1 MKKGTVKGLCLGL
14 SAIMFMGIGSPMTV
28 EAAKKKPAVKK
39 VQVIVGGK
47 AVNSKTLTVKKG
59 STVKVAVR
67 VTPSNA
73 KKSIS
78 YKTSNKKVASVSK
91 GKIKA
96 KKAGTAKL
104 TIKVKGKNGKSK
116 SVWFK
121 FKVVN
126 KLPAKK
132 PATKPAVPS
141 KPATKPSTPSK
152 PAVKPEEPSKPVV
165 KPVEP
170 VDPKPEEP
178 SIPSKPEVD
187 WKTCSHDWGV
197 GCKHQ
202 EMRSICSNCNRDYE
216 DIYHHQDVEFEKDWN
231 TECQR
236 FGTHLVSFW
245 ECSKCGAGKKFI
257 PSWTDVNTGTDLI
270 FQTYEEC
277 LQYTP
282 Y

>member
-78 YKTSNKKVASVSK
+78 YKTSNKKVAPVSK

-96 KKAGTAKL
+96 KKVGTAKL

-170 VDPKPEEP
+170 KPEEP

-187 WKTCSHDWGV
+187 WKTCQHDWGV

-202 EMRSICSNCNRDYE
+202 EVRTICHGCLMDYE
-216 DIYHHQDVEFEKDWN
+216 DIEHHMDVEMDKDMF
-231 TECQR
+231 TMCAGY
-236 FGTHLVSFW
+236 GTYLTGFY
-245 ECSKCGAGKKFI
+245 ECSKCGAGKKHIPDWDNPTTGRDFI
-257 PSWTDVNTGTDLI
+257 
-270 FQTYEEC
+270 FETYAEC
-277 LQYTP
+277 LQFTP

>member
-78 YKTSNKKVASVSK
+78 YKTSNKKVAPVSK

-96 KKAGTAKL
+96 KKVGTAKL

-132 PATKPAVPS
+132 PATKPAVSS

-187 WKTCSHDWGV
+187 WKTCQHDWGT
-197 GCKHQ
+197 GSKH
-202 EMRSICSNCNRDYE
+202 EEVRTVCNHCWTDYE
-216 DIYHHQDVEFEKDWN
+216 DIYHHQEVEEAKDFF
-231 TECQR
+231 TPCSG
-236 FGTHLVSFW
+236 FTSTLVSFY
-245 ECSKCGAGKKFI
+245 ECSKCGAGKKHI
-257 PSWTDVNTGTDLI
+257 PNRNNPLVGTDYI
-270 FQTYEEC
+270 YETYAEC
-277 LQYTP
+277 LQFTP